1 MTDKKNISSFQAIK
15 IGASICRKT
24 HGIAGH
30 YVFIK
35 QVTNDEIKKGIQF
48 IEEIKNDIKIAYLF
62 LPGNAMF
69 PAKRKFLK
77 GIMHVHKSYNVSNK
91 KLKKIA
97 LAYNPMLEVLVKRKV
112 QKIFLI
118 APYFRLTWESPIC
131 DCKDFYKKY
140 NRNHIK
146 KCNAIVL
153 RQLKKQCVNL
163 GLDFRILDIAD
174 QEPAL
179 LGDIKPC
186 STRKKMFKILDCDQV
201 HFARDAHFRL
211 STYLRSQGHQAISG
225 KC

>member
-1 MTDKKNISSFQAIK
+1 MK
-15 IGASICRKT
+15 IGASICRNT

-35 QVTNDEIKKGIQF
+35 QATTEEIKKGVQF
-48 IEEIKNDIKIAYLF
+48 IEKIENDIKIAYLF

-69 PAKRKFLK
+69 PAKRIYLK
-77 GIMHVHKSYNVSNK
+77 GILHVHKSYNVSNK

-118 APYFRLTWESPIC
+118 APYFRLTWEKPIC
-131 DCKDFYKKY
+131 DLIKCKDFYKKY

-153 RQLKKQCVNL
+153 RQLKKQCVHQ
-163 GLDFRILDIAD
+163 GLDFKIIDIAD
-174 QEPAL
+174 QEPVL
-179 LGDIKPC
+179 LGDVKPC
-186 STRKKMFKILDCDQV
+186 SNRSKMLKILDRDQV

-211 STYLRSQGHQAISG
+211 STYLRSQGYQALSG